1 LDEEDREG
9 GDVTVGDSSTLAV
22 GLALSLAGLTIAG
35 FQLITVMTERRQVAR
50 ALATIGAHGSVETSR
65 GSFGQRVLVPAL
77 EQFAECGRRLS
88 PGGTSE
94 ALARKLDLAGN
105 PGAWTLERVL
115 AVKALGGLLLVMFGL
130 WIMSGQNVIA
140 GLLVASVLG
149 VVGFVVPDL
158 LVTNAGAKRQ
168 DVIRR
173 ELADALDLLT
183 ISVEAGLSFDAAIA
197 QVARNTA
204 GPFSGECYRVLQEM
218 QIGKSR
224 SEAFRAL
231 GERSAVPELKT
242 FVSALVQADKLGI
255 PIGRV
260 LREQTKEMRLKRRQ
274 RAEEKAMKVPVK
286 MLLPMAIFILPV
298 LFVVALGPPVLGL
311 LGNPM
316 FS

>member
-1 LDEEDREG
+1 MSE
-9 GDVTVGDSSTLAV
+9 SSTLVLGMVLAV
-22 GLALSLAGLTIAG
+22 AGLTITG
-35 FQLITVMTERRQVAR
+35 FQLTSAVIERRQVGR
-50 ALATIGAHGSVETSR
+50 SLAAIGAHGSVETSR
-65 GSFGQRVLVPAL
+65 GSFAQRVLVPAL

-94 ALARKLDLAGN
+94 ALARRLDLAGN

-115 AVKALGGLLLVMFGL
+115 AAKALGGLLLVLFGL
-130 WIMSGQNVIA
+130 WVMPGQNVVG

-158 LVTNAGAKRQ
+158 LVTNAGTKRQ

-197 QVARNTA
+197 QVARNTH

-231 GERSAVPELKT
+231 GARTAVPELKT

-286 MLLPMAIFILPV
+286 MLIPMAIFILPV
-298 LFVVALGPPVLGL
+298 LFVVALGPAVLGL
-311 LGNPM
+311 LNNPM